1 MKRIVLVLAL
11 VVFSVASVHAESGI
25 YVKGELAYSSAL
37 DAGLKNER
45 STATINDDQLAAGS
59 KLDEIGSG
67 ASFGLGIGYVFNQ
80 YFRAD
85 ITGYV
90 KSGYEIDDSSF
101 SGTQKFSGDIDS
113 RAVLVNFYAQKEFGR
128 FIPYAGFGLGY
139 AKNEID
145 SFSYSSGTLKGTGP
159 GNDESGFAW
168 QVAAGLGFKLTEKL
182 FLDFEYRYV
191 DLGKISAGKGEN
203 DLSEF
208 GLGKVTLEG
217 IEGDLRVQ
225 EAVLGLRYAF

>member
-11 VVFSVASVHAESGI
+11 MVFSVAAVHAENGV
-25 YVKGELAYSSAL
+25 YVKGELAYSGAL
-37 DAGLKNER
+37 DVGLKNEK
-45 STATINDDQLAAGS
+45 STATADDDQLAAGS
-59 KLDEIGSG
+59 KLDDIGNGS
-67 ASFGLGIGYVFNQ
+67 SFGLGVGYVFNQ

-101 SGTQKFSGDIDS
+101 SGAQKFSGDIDS
-113 RAVLVNFYAQKEFGR
+113 KAILVNFYAQKELGR
-128 FIPYAGFGLGY
+128 FIPYVGFGLGY

-145 SFSYSSGTLKGTGP
+145 SFSYSYGDSKGKGP

-203 DLSEF
+203 DLTEF
-208 GLGKVTLEG
+208 GLGKMALEG
-217 IEGDLRVQ
+217 VKGDLRVQ